1 MANSQPIGRAF
12 HNIPAANWQGQLAR
26 VTSRADVPVKPT
38 LRTAGLTPTVA
49 RQFGQTLPANGQIR
63 PQAPGPMVASNNH
76 PGVTLGNG
84 HSLPSFAT
92 AQQNGGKTQQQGGR
106 VIVLGNNGQ
115 SSGQNF
121 GGFSQQSQKSPKFTA
136 PGPAI
141 LPHDNGSTAN
151 RGMAALGNAA
161 TGNNQNA
168 SQRWSFLPPL
178 QKPGQGNAQ
187 TGLQSNAFNSVW
199 QPKTQGQSTQGQSH
213 GQAMI
218 VPGNTGQNLK
228 SQGTGQGANTQRL
241 ANLPPPQKQPQS
253 SRNNQATTNSLKG
266 SQGTAT
272 WKGQQGTQT
281 FKSQQSTATFKG
293 QQGTVQHGSFS
304 QSGGFT
310 FQQHQPQQQQK
321 VTNRNQLPPPK
332 QPGGN

>member
-1 MANSQPIGRAF
+1 
-12 HNIPAANWQGQLAR
+12 
-26 VTSRADVPVKPT
+26 
-38 LRTAGLTPTVA
+38 
-49 RQFGQTLPANGQIR
+49 
-63 PQAPGPMVASNNH
+63 
-76 PGVTLGNG
+76 VTLSNG

-92 AQQNGGKTQQQGGR
+92 AQQNAGNAQPQSGR

-115 SSGQNF
+115 SSGQSF
-121 GGFSQQSQKSPKFTA
+121 GGFNQQSQKSPKFTA

-151 RGMAALGNAA
+151 RGIAALGNAA

-187 TGLQSNAFNSVW
+187 TGLQSNAFNSVG

-213 GQAMI
+213 GQALI
-218 VPGNTGQNLK
+218 VPGTTSGNTGQSFKATN
-228 SQGTGQGANTQRL
+228 QGSNNQRF
-241 ANLPPPQKQPQS
+241 ANLPPPQKQPQT
-253 SRNNQATTNSLKG
+253 SRNNQATNGLKG
-266 SQGTAT
+266 YQGTAT

-281 FKSQQSTATFKG
+281 FKGQQSTATFKG

-304 QSGGFT
+304 QLGGFT
-310 FQQHQPQQQQK
+310 FQQHQPQQQQQK

-332 QPGGN
+332 QPGSN